1 VSGYVIVCIDFTSF
15 YDFAIGFWSCFDS
28 VVFFF
33 VHFIIHFPD
42 EPEVNIESAE
52 TITISDGQTLTLKC
66 SFDFG
71 TGLLNVKWIHNNN
84 IEIKGFD
91 TIDSNSS
98 YLTIPNINHTFSG
111 PWECKVQN
119 EVGFGSDFVHINVKC
134 EYD

>member
-1 VSGYVIVCIDFTSF
+1 LELFPKCDIFCY
-15 YDFAIGFWSCFDS
+15 
-28 VVFFF
+28 
-33 VHFIIHFPD
+33 HFIIHSPD
-42 EPEVNIESAE
+42 EPDVRIESAD
-52 TITISDGQTLTLKC
+52 TIVISEGQTLTLKC

-71 TGLLNVKWIHNNN
+71 TGLLNVKWIHNYK
-84 IEIKGFD
+84 IEIKGFH

-98 YLTIPNINHTFSG
+98 YLTIQNINHTSSG

>member
-1 VSGYVIVCIDFTSF
+1 MYLLVRGSRFCLFLRFF
-15 YDFAIGFWSCFDS
+15 YWILELFPKCDIFCF
-28 VVFFF
+28 
-33 VHFIIHFPD
+33 HFIIHFPD
-42 EPEVNIESAE
+42 EPDVRIEPAD
-52 TITISDGQTLTLKC
+52 TIVISEGQTLTLKC

-71 TGLLNVKWIHNNN
+71 TGLLNVKWIHNYK
-84 IEIKGFD
+84 IEIKEFD

-98 YLTIPNINHTFSG
+98 YLTIQNINHTSSG

>member
-1 VSGYVIVCIDFTSF
+1 LELFPKCDICCY
-15 YDFAIGFWSCFDS
+15 
-28 VVFFF
+28 
-33 VHFIIHFPD
+33 HFIIHFPD
-42 EPEVNIESAE
+42 EPDVRIESAD
-52 TITISDGQTLTLKC
+52 TIVISEGQTLTLKC

-71 TGLLNVKWIHNNN
+71 TGLLNVKWIHNYK
-84 IEIKGFD
+84 IEIKGFH

-98 YLTIPNINHTFSG
+98 YLTIQNINHTSSG

>member
-1 VSGYVIVCIDFTSF
+1 MSGYVIVCIDFTSF

-42 EPEVNIESAE
+42 EPEVKIESAE

>member
-1 VSGYVIVCIDFTSF
+1 LELFPKCDIFCY
-15 YDFAIGFWSCFDS
+15 
-28 VVFFF
+28 
-33 VHFIIHFPD
+33 HFIIHFPD
-42 EPEVNIESAE
+42 EPDVRIESAD
-52 TITISDGQTLTLKC
+52 TIVISEGHTLTLKC

-71 TGLLNVKWIHNNN
+71 TGLLNVKWIHNHK

-111 PWECKVQN
+111 PWECKVKN